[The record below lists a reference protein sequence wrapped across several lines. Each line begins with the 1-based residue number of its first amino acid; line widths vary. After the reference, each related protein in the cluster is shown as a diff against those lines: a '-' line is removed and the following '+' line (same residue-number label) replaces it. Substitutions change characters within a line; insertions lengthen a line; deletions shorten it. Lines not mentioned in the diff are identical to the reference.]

1 VMTPMCHTAVR
12 PFPLVSSP
20 KHAEQI
26 AQDDAR
32 RIVGYSKYPP
42 NGSRGY
48 GPSFCPHAFD
58 VPDAVYPA
66 QADDNLLVVVQIESP
81 QAVRNVQAIAEVP
94 GVDII
99 FIGTQG
105 AKSALRGD

>member
-66 QADDNLLVVVQIESP
+66 QSP